1 MRFHPFD
8 PPDVP
13 RRSLVVIASSLTIV
27 GLVALCIV
35 ALVLTR
41 PRSSYALSLSPK
53 PSVVA
58 VRTPRWSAKDYEV
71 SNLSAS
77 WLRTEGND
85 ADAYDVY
92 EVKGALRKKSPRASN
107 AVRVTVTL
115 RLAGFNAGFTS
126 QTVTNLPDVGSKPFA
141 IRVDEGTLARMR
153 GSSVEFF
160 VTVDSLN

>member
-13 RRSLVVIASSLTIV
+13 RRSLVVIASSLTIA
-27 GLVALCIV
+27 GIVALFII

-41 PRSSYALSLSPK
+41 PRSSFAMSPPQK
-53 PSVVA
+53 PSVVR
-58 VRTPRWSAKDYEV
+58 VRMPRWSAQDYAV
-71 SNLSAS
+71 SDLSAH
-77 WLRTEGND
+77 WLRTEGED

-92 EVKGALRKKSPRASN
+92 EVKGSLFKKSPQASN
-107 AVRVTVTL
+107 AARVTVTL

-126 QTVTNLPDVGSKPFA
+126 QTVANLPDVGSKPFA
-141 IRVDEGTLARMR
+141 IRVDEGTLARRR
-153 GSSVEFF
+153 GSNVEFF

>member
-13 RRSLVVIASSLTIV
+13 RRSLVVIASSLTIA
-27 GLVALCIV
+27 GLVTLFIM

-53 PSVVA
+53 PSVVK
-58 VRTPRWSAKDYEV
+58 VRMPQWSAQDYV
-71 SNLSAS
+71 VRDLSAH
-77 WLRTEGND
+77 WLRTEGED

-92 EVKGALRKKSPRASN
+92 EVRGSLRKKSPQASN
-107 AVRVTVTL
+107 AARVTVTL

-126 QTVTNLPDVGSKPFA
+126 QTVANLSEMGSQPFA
-141 IRVDEGTLARMR
+141 IRVDEGTLARTR
-153 GSSVEFF
+153 GSNVEFF